1 VRRVDEVAAAG
12 VHPHAAEA
20 AEEDEVAWL
29 AALKEL
35 GIRAVMLTGDNQA
48 TAARIAGEVG
58 IEEVLAEVL
67 PGDKA
72 AKVAELQ
79 A

>member
-12 VHPHAAEA
+12 VHPHVAEA

-48 TAARIAGEVG
+48 TAARIADEVG